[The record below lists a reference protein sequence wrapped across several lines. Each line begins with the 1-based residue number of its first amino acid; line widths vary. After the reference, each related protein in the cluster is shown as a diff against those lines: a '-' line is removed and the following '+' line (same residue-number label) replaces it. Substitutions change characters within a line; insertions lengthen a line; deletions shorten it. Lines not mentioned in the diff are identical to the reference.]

1 MGLNLEQSNSGS
13 GLRRLPSRW
22 LVGALLVSAF
32 LLSFAVA
39 SCSSVG
45 YYGRSIRGH
54 MSLISKRRAIEK
66 IVADLGTDV
75 ALRERLDLVLEIRS
89 FASSDLALPDN
100 KSYRSYA
107 DLDRPYAVWNV
118 VATPE
123 LSVTPL
129 QWCFPVAGCVSY
141 RGYFSEGRA
150 EKYARKLR
158 REGHDVSIG
167 GVSAY
172 STLGWFADPV
182 LNTFVDWPEDQLAG
196 LLFHELTHQRVY
208 VKGDT
213 VFNESLATV
222 VELEGV
228 RRWLEARYEDEELA
242 RRLSADRERQQ
253 RTEQFTD
260 LVLGLRERLESL
272 YDSGETDELK
282 RRRKSELFAA
292 AKKDYA
298 HVRDA
303 SWDGYRGYDAWFDR
317 DLNNAHVASVGTYRD
332 LVAPLRARLE
342 LAGGDLESFFDDVE
356 VLAEM
361 ERAERQAIL
370 MGGLD

>member
-1 MGLNLEQSNSGS
+1 MNIEQSTSAHDV
-13 GLRRLPSRW
+13 RRLRSRW
-22 LVGALLVSAF
+22 LAGVLFVSV
-32 LLSFAVA
+32 LSLSLAVA

-45 YYGRSIRGH
+45 YYGRSIRGQ

-66 IVADLGTDV
+66 IVADGGTDV
-75 ALRERLDLVLEIRS
+75 ALRERLELVLEMRG
-89 FASSDLALPDN
+89 FASSDLGLPDN

-107 DLDRPYAVWNV
+107 DLGRPYAVWNV

-123 LSVTPL
+123 LSVAPL

-141 RGYFSEGRA
+141 RGYFSEDRA

-158 REGHDVSIG
+158 QEGHDVSIG

-222 VELEGV
+222 VELEGL
-228 RRWLEARYEDEELA
+228 RRWLEARHEGEELV
-242 RRLSADRERQQ
+242 RRLSADRTRQQ
-253 RTEQFTD
+253 RAEQFTD

-303 SWDGYRGYDAWFDR
+303 SWKGYRGYDAWFER
-317 DLNNAHVASVGTYRD
+317 DLNNAHLASVGTYRD

-342 LAGGDLESFFDDVE
+342 EADGDLGSFFDDLE
-356 VLAEM
+356 VLAKM
-361 ERAERQAIL
+361 ERTERQAIL
-370 MGGLD
+370 MGALD